1 MSSTNRTA
9 NYNLPQFIGTDKP
22 TWLGDVN
29 PAMST
34 IDTQMKANA
43 DGVTTANG
51 AVTELTTRVE
61 DAETTVTNL
70 NTRVGTIESQTSNIS
85 GEVSTLNTS
94 VAQIIAQLN
103 LSQHTQNT
111 ISLAGNRQF
120 VVHLSQNS
128 DGSLFKFYGQ
138 CYIDNNTSTSITLG
152 TKQLIAGTSDKY
164 GIATGLT
171 LNQTP
176 STAYVITQAG
186 YGLFNTRG
194 YNKGN
199 TNYMDAGNAFAV
211 QIYVGTDGQI
221 YISLAGN
228 DWSQSNVTF
237 SEHTRS
243 RQFWLPQLYWNG
255 DFGDTPGE

>member
-1 MSSTNRTA
+1 MSSTNKTA
-9 NYNLPQFIGTDKP
+9 NYNLPQFVGSDKP

-29 PAMST
+29 QSMSI
-34 IDTQMKANA
+34 IDTQMKSNA
-43 DGVTTANG
+43 DGVTSAAG

-61 DAETTVTNL
+61 TAETNVSAL
-70 NTRVGTIESQTSNIS
+70 NTRVGTVETQTSNIS
-85 GEVSTLNTS
+85 GDVSSLNTAVS
-94 VAQIIAQLN
+94 ALISQLN
-103 LSQHTQNT
+103 LNSRTQNT

-120 VVHLSQNS
+120 TVYLAQNS

-138 CYIDNNTSTSITLG
+138 CYIDNNTSSSVTLG
-152 TKQLIAGTSDKY
+152 SKQLIAGTSDKY

-176 STAYVITQAG
+176 DTPYIITQAG

-199 TNYMDAGNAFAV
+199 VNYMDGGNAFAV

-221 YISLAGN
+221 YVSLSGN
-228 DWSQSNVTF
+228 DWSQSNTTF
-237 SEHTRS
+237 SEYTRS

-255 DFGDTPGE
+255 DFGDQPGE